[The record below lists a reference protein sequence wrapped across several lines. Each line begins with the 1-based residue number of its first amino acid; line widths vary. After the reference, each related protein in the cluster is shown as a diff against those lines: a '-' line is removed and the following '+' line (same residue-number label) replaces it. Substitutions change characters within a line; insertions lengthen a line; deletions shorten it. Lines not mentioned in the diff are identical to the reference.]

1 MATAAKIHQTVTVLR
16 HAHLTLS
23 RVARLSSLELDD
35 KNGVKLS
42 QILPNSINI

>member
-1 MATAAKIHQTVTVLR
+1 MATAAKIRQMVTVLR
-16 HAHLTLS
+16 HVHLSRS

-42 QILPNSINI
+42 